1 MSEDILKRIL
11 QEIGD
16 EEIAEYQKIPAF
28 KPSLRHKLAMK
39 RIFARF
45 EKNMRK
51 AAVPDTFEPV
61 LTATN
66 RHRRLSTRLMI
77 IIAAIVC
84 AALLTGA
91 VIVYFSK
98 SFHGTVFPDNTRL
111 FAVNTE
117 NCLTTI
123 EYKYYLP
130 ELPEGFEQV
139 KQVTKSTDVDTIY
152 KNKLLGQEIMFSQY
166 TKNCFSPH
174 YNTEHQ
180 KFEEIEINGHNGLCL
195 DFSDDEHYSSL
206 IVWDNEDYILEISS
220 DLSKK
225 DVINLAKNAEI
236 LKN

>member
-16 EEIAEYQKIPAF
+16 EEIAEYQKISAF

-45 EKNMRK
+45 KKNMRK
-51 AAVPDTFEPV
+51 AAVSDTFEPV
-61 LTATN
+61 LTVTN
-66 RHRRLSTRLMI
+66 KHRRLSTRLLI
-77 IIAAIVC
+77 IIAAVVC
-84 AALLTGA
+84 AVLLTGFM
-91 VIVYFSK
+91 IVYFSK
-98 SFHGTVFPDNTRL
+98 AFHGTVFSDNTQI
-111 FAVNTE
+111 FAVDTE

-152 KNKLLGQEIMFSQY
+152 KNEPLGLEIMFSQY

-195 DFSDDEHYSSL
+195 DFSDNEHNHSL
-206 IVWDNEDYILEISS
+206 IVWDNEDYILEISG
-220 DLSKK
+220 DLSKN
-225 DVINLAKNAEI
+225 DTIILAKTAEI
-236 LKN
+236 SEN